1 MLRSPWDLAVGLNS
15 PEFCCLGAPFTGDTG
30 RRHWPATLAGGIWV
44 GRALATGAPTQAPLT
59 YAGTRTNQDG
69 KA

>member
-1 MLRSPWDLAVGLNS
+1 MFRE
-15 PEFCCLGAPFTGDTG
+15 EFAHDQADNRDRGHGTAGDTG

>member
-1 MLRSPWDLAVGLNS
+1 MTKQTIAIAGTALLATL
-15 PEFCCLGAPFTGDTG
+15 AGDTG